1 VIGTSSA
8 LAGAVVL
15 LVLILVWIRADSK
28 SRHLSAV
35 RDEWLPDQDG
45 PVEKCPPEFVSRIFS
60 SQDLTYIS
68 ELESPVLKRQ
78 FLRERKAVALLWVQ
92 QTRAAI
98 RRIIEHHLE
107 ASRQSRDIEVAVEV
121 RIFLQYA
128 QLRFICAVLFFLI
141 ELAGPHRLQG
151 MALRADKLTQ
161 RIGSVLSE
169 FESGNRTRELD
180 GVRFS

>member
-1 VIGTSSA
+1 MGTSSA
-8 LAGAVVL
+8 LAGAIVL
-15 LVLILVWIRADSK
+15 LVLILVWIRSDSR

-78 FLRERKAVALLWVQ
+78 FLRERNAVALLWVQ
-92 QTRAAI
+92 QTTAAI
-98 RRIIEHHLE
+98 SRIMQHHLG

-128 QLRFICAVLFFLI
+128 QLRFICGLLFFLI
-141 ELAGPHRLQG
+141 ALAGPHRLRG
-151 MALRADKLTQ
+151 LALRADRLTQ